1 MEKRVQE
8 AGKGGREKGP
18 VPLCCCTMSA
28 AFPSPHKSIILPF
41 RPPAPEEG
49 RSAADLEGLVC
60 SSMASTA
67 LSTELSRDWVWFA
80 VSFSRKRV
88 TNWST
93 LLPLSYT
100 CRGTRGAR

>member
-1 MEKRVQE
+1 MG
-8 AGKGGREKGP
+8 GKEKGSHSP
-18 VPLCCCTMSA
+18 SSPLLPHTICHVFAHRREHPLPLPPCTKINRA
-28 AFPSPHKSIILPF
+28 AE
-41 RPPAPEEG
+41 RRAG
-49 RSAADLEGLVC
+49 GVTDLAGLVC

-67 LSTELSRDWVWFA
+67 LSTELSSDWVWFA

-100 CRGTRGAR
+100 CQDRQGTR

>member
-1 MEKRVQE
+1 MRPAEKHGQRGE
-8 AGKGGREKGP
+8 A
-18 VPLCCCTMSA
+18 V
-28 AFPSPHKSIILPF
+28 
-41 RPPAPEEG
+41 
-49 RSAADLEGLVC
+49 ADLEGLVC

-67 LSTELSRDWVWFA
+67 LSTELSSDWVWLA

-100 CRGTRGAR
+100 CVQEQRSDVQLGLVGITDKLTHVR

>member
-1 MEKRVQE
+1 M
-8 AGKGGREKGP
+8 AY
-18 VPLCCCTMSA
+18 
-28 AFPSPHKSIILPF
+28 
-41 RPPAPEEG
+41 
-49 RSAADLEGLVC
+49 LEGLVC

-67 LSTELSRDWVWFA
+67 LSTELSSDWVWLA

-100 CRGTRGAR
+100 CGHGQYRDAQLGLVVITDKLARVR